1 MKNVIITLATVVLLS
16 GCCHTNTLMIPT
28 IEDVTAPPELLL
40 KEPEKLKTIRQ
51 PEAPTKTGAS
61 ETTK

>member
-1 MKNVIITLATVVLLS
+1 MKNLIIVLATVVLLS

-40 KEPEKLKTIRQ
+40 KEPQKLKTIRQ
-51 PEAPTKTGAS
+51 PEAPNKTGAS